1 MECSKKRID
10 TLRKVNDMILKP
22 RSYQVEA
29 IDAVIEAVE
38 RGITR
43 PVVLLPVGSG
53 KTVTFAHLINKMNV
67 STVVL
72 VHRDELAEQAAD
84 KIRGI
89 APDLDVGIVKAERN
103 ELDAQVKICSI
114 QTLYQQ
120 NRIEQLIESGP
131 IGLIVYDECH
141 HAPAPAN
148 RSVLEQLGAYD
159 DVPCVGFTATLKR
172 SDETGLGDVW
182 QEVVFKRDFLWGIAN
197 GFLVDVRAKSVTI
210 DDLDLSQIA
219 KSRGDYRDGQLGD
232 AMIRAGAPAIAAREY
247 LEAAGDRQGIG
258 FTPTVRCAEEFVK
271 EFRKVGITTE
281 LIVGTTPKADRERIY
296 QDYRDRKVQMLM
308 SVMALTE
315 GFDMP
320 QAEVCGVFRP
330 TENPALFQQM
340 VGRISRLFPGKT
352 EGLVLDLVG
361 ATRRNNLSSL
371 EDLSETKVVLH
382 SNESLR
388 EAYEREL
395 REEKNIVSDVLKG
408 NTTSKVVSLF
418 QSSSNVWLQTPGG
431 RWFIPTREGYVF
443 LWPFEGMFKVGI
455 TGSQYEMKGG
465 RYLQERPLSLE
476 LAMAWGEQLA
486 TEIDGTVS
494 EKDRAWR
501 RRKAEKSQRDLAD
514 RLGIVYSEGVR
525 KGELSDKIS
534 LHFATRIFD

>member
-1 MECSKKRID
+1 MSI
-10 TLRKVNDMILKP
+10 LRP
-22 RSYQVEA
+22 RDYQVEA

-38 RGITR
+38 RGTTR

-148 RSVLEQLGAYD
+148 RS
-159 DVPCVGFTATLKR
+159 
-172 SDETGLGDVW
+172 GLGDVW
-182 QEVVFKRDFLWGIAN
+182 QEVVFQRSFLWGVAN
-197 GFLVDVRAKSVTI
+197 GFLVDVRAKVVTI

-232 AMIRAGAPAIAAREY
+232 AMIRAGAPAIAAREFK
-247 LEAAGDRQGIG
+247 EAAGDRQGIG

-271 EFRKVGITTE
+271 EFRKIGITTE
-281 LIVGTTPKADRERIY
+281 LIVGTTPKAERERIY
-296 QDYRDRKVQMLM
+296 QEYRDHKVQMLM

-320 QAEVCGVFRP
+320 QAEICGLFRP
-330 TENPALFQQM
+330 TENTSLYQQM
-340 VGRISRLFPGKT
+340 VGRVSRPFPGKD
-352 EGLVLDLVG
+352 EALILDLVG
-361 ATRRNNLSSL
+361 ATKRNHLASLS
-371 EDLSETKVVLH
+371 DLSETQVTLKPE
-382 SNESLR
+382 ESLR

-395 REEKNIVSDVLKG
+395 KEEKNLESDVLTG
-408 NTTSKVVSLF
+408 NTTSKVISLF
-418 QSSSNVWLQTPGG
+418 KSSPNVWIQTPGG

-443 LWPFEGMFKVGI
+443 LWPKDGKFQVGI
-455 TGSQYEMKGG
+455 TGSRYKMKGG
-465 RYLQERPLSLE
+465 RFLQELPLSLD

-486 TEIDGTVS
+486 SEIDETVS

-501 RRKAEKSQRDLAD
+501 KRKAEKSQRDLAD
-514 RLGIVYSEGVR
+514 SLGIVYSEGVR
-525 KGELSDKIS
+525 KGELSDMIS
-534 LHFATRIFD
+534 LHFATEIFD